1 MKISKSIHYVG
12 VNDHQI
18 DLFEGLFNVPN
29 GMSYNSYVIFDE
41 KIAVMDSVGENFGEE
56 WLDNIESAVGN
67 RTPDYLIVQHME
79 MDHSA
84 NIQKFI
90 SKYPNA
96 KIVASK
102 MAFGMLNS
110 LFGDS
115 LGKISE
121 KQIVVSD
128 GDSLELGEHILHFV
142 SAPNVHWPEVI
153 FTYESSEKILF
164 SADAFGKFG
173 ALDYEDPEGWACE
186 ARRYYFGIVGKFG
199 TSVQAV
205 LKKLEGLQ
213 IEKICSLHGPVLDSD
228 IESYLQKYQIWSS
241 YAVESEGVFIAY
253 TSVYGNTKKAVEKL
267 AEILKEKGCAKVVV
281 ADLAREDIYECVE
294 DAFRYGKLVLATTTY
309 NAGVF
314 PTMRE
319 FIEHLVARNYQKRKI
334 AFVENGTW
342 APTANKAMERLFE
355 NSQEITFVKSK
366 VSIKVAM
373 TAANVEQMHALAD
386 ELLA

>member
-1 MKISKSIHYVG
+1 M
-12 VNDHQI
+12 
-18 DLFEGLFNVPN
+18 
-29 GMSYNSYVIFDE
+29 
-41 KIAVMDSVGENFGEE
+41 
-56 WLDNIESAVGN
+56 
-67 RTPDYLIVQHME
+67 
-79 MDHSA
+79 
-84 NIQKFI
+84 
-90 SKYPNA
+90 
-96 KIVASK
+96 
-102 MAFGMLNS
+102 
-110 LFGDS
+110 
-115 LGKISE
+115 
-121 KQIVVSD
+121 
-128 GDSLELGEHILHFV
+128 
-142 SAPNVHWPEVI
+142 
-153 FTYESSEKILF
+153 
-164 SADAFGKFG
+164 
-173 ALDYEDPEGWACE
+173 
-186 ARRYYFGIVGKFG
+186 
-199 TSVQAV
+199 QAV

-342 APTANKAMERLFE
+342 APTANKTMERLFE

-373 TAANVEQMHALAD
+373 IAANVEQMHALAD